1 MNAELI
7 GHNGGPTF
15 DDIVRDNIDRGLLLT
30 MKETILTAI
39 RDPRLDRRH
48 LRVLAEV
55 IACINSVSGNAY
67 PSRRAIADATARYAA
82 EGVRD
87 TQGYSETTINKTL
100 SELVAFG
107 YLISTKRAVEA
118 GGRALS
124 IYSIRKPTTEEL
136 QDQITQWI
144 EAVRKAPPRK
154 SDFTP
159 GGKVSSNSDHT
170 SGGKVSHHDFTPGGK
185 DKGKDSLDVAHFTTV
200 GNVNGGDFTPVG
212 KDTGSDFT
220 PGCDVTPVGKDRADF
235 TSDFTPVL
243 PTVTRTPE
251 LGEREKRRER
261 EIAGETARQIPP
273 PVAGPAIQSTALP
286 GEEHVGHGVYVN
298 GETIRHAEFAISV
311 PGIRIQTINSG
322 LTANEVRD
330 ACIAH
335 ALQWGLEIENGA
347 RPDKVLPSKIANFLA
362 RSIMGDINQRKIQ
375 TVREARAGQPY
386 GQRPAAVAS
395 GTAAPGAVEES
406 RADRMRRQMKERAAL
421 RSASGGGGN

>member
-1 MNAELI
+1 MI

-15 DDIVRDNIDRGLLLT
+15 DDIVRDNLDRGLLLT

-55 IACINSVSGNAY
+55 IACINSVSGSAY
-67 PSRRAIADATARYAA
+67 PSRKTIADATARYAA
-82 EGVRD
+82 EGVRE

-159 GGKVSSNSDHT
+159 GGKVSNDPDRT
-170 SGGKVSHHDFTPGGK
+170 YGGKLSRPVFTSVGK
-185 DKGKDSLDVAHFTTV
+185 DKGKDSLDVANFTPG
-200 GNVNGGDFTPVG
+200 GNVMGGDFTPVG
-212 KDTGSDFT
+212 KDRVADFT
-220 PGCDVTPVGKDRADF
+220 PGSDVTTAGKDRADF

-251 LGEREKRRER
+251 LGEREKWRER
-261 EIAGETARQIPP
+261 EGAGERVPQT
-273 PVAGPAIQSTALP
+273 VLPAPAPTTQSTALA
-286 GEEHVGHGVYVN
+286 GEEHVGHGVYAN
-298 GETIRHAEFAISV
+298 GETIRHAAFAISV
-311 PGIRIQTINSG
+311 PGIRMQTINSG

-375 TVREARAGQPY
+375 TVREARAAQPY
-386 GQRPAAVAS
+386 ATRPAPALGTNAES
-395 GTAAPGAVEES
+395 GAPVES
-406 RADRMRRQMKERAAL
+406 KADRLRREAKERMAAKV
-421 RSASGGGGN
+421 SGAGQ

>member
-1 MNAELI
+1 MSPPLL

-154 SDFTP
+154 SDFT
-159 GGKVSSNSDHT
+159 
-170 SGGKVSHHDFTPGGK
+170 SGGKVSTPHDHTNGGKVGHPDFTSVGK

-200 GNVNGGDFTPVG
+200 GNVKGGDFTPVG
-212 KDTGSDFT
+212 KDTGPDFT
-220 PGCDVTPVGKDRADF
+220 PGCDVTPVDKDRADF
-235 TSDFTPVL
+235 TSDFTTVL

-251 LGEREKRRER
+251 LGEREKGRER
-261 EIAGETARQIPP
+261 ESAGGPARQTPP
-273 PVAGPAIQSTALP
+273 PVAAPAIQSSALA

-298 GETIRHAEFAISV
+298 GETIRHAAFAISV
-311 PGIRIQTINSG
+311 PGIRMQTINSG

-347 RPDKVLPSKIANFLA
+347 RPDKVLPTKIANFLA

-375 TVREARAGQPY
+375 SVREARAAQPY
-386 GQRPAAVAS
+386 AVRPSPLA
-395 GTAAPGAVEES
+395 GAVVENGTTVES
-406 RADRMRRQMKERAAL
+406 KADRLRREAKERMAAK
-421 RSASGGGGN
+421 ANGGAP